1 MTSAKRRMKAYPSF
15 DAYLA
20 DQSNATRAILRKL
33 RTFVKRTSPTL
44 VEAVKW
50 GNGCWIE
57 GKKPVAYVY
66 AAPDHVQFGFMVGS
80 MLKDPGKLLQGAG
93 AYVRHVKLFK
103 PSDLDARAFAPLLRQ
118 AVKTPY
124 ARYD

>member
-1 MTSAKRRMKAYPSF
+1 MTSAKKGMKAYPGF

-20 DQSNATRAILRKL
+20 DQSNASRSIIRKL
-33 RTFVKRTSPTL
+33 RTFVKRTAPSL

-50 GNGCWIE
+50 GNGCWVE

-80 MLKDPGKLLQGAG
+80 MLKDPKNLLQGAG
-93 AYVRHVKLFK
+93 AYVRHLKLFK
-103 PSDLDARAFAPLLRQ
+103 PSDLDARTFAPLLRQ

>member
-1 MTSAKRRMKAYPSF
+1 MTSAKKGMKAYPSF
-15 DAYLA
+15 EAYLA
-20 DQSNATRAILRKL
+20 DQSRSHQAIVRKL
-33 RTFVKRTSPTL
+33 RSFVRRTDPAL

-50 GNGCWIE
+50 GNGCWLN

-66 AAPDHVQFGFMVGS
+66 CAPDHVQFGFMVGS
-80 MLKDPGKLLQGAG
+80 MLKDPKKLLQGSG
-93 AYVRHVKLFK
+93 AYVRHVRLFA

-118 AVKTPY
+118 AAKTPY